1 MIHNLIV
8 FNIFNCYNF
17 NLKKATDDNSMNDSL
32 IFEEI
37 KSNFPYL
44 TISYDKCPVSILN
57 SKLALN
63 NALKELG
70 SEIVSWGV
78 ERLDKEINY
87 CRVSHC
93 RHAET
98 ICALPYGPAAVAP
111 ERR

>member
-1 MIHNLIV
+1 
-8 FNIFNCYNF
+8 
-17 NLKKATDDNSMNDSL
+17 MNDSL

-44 TISYDKCPVSILN
+44 AITYDKCPVSILN

-70 SEIVSWGV
+70 SEIVTWGV

-87 CRVSHC
+87 CRVSL
-93 RHAET
+93 T
-98 ICALPYGPAAVAP
+98 LPSQDRYIGEGTNLSLAQKGAF
-111 ERR
+111 